1 MKKTKLS
8 ALFALCL
15 AITTFAPAMADGD
28 ENLQK
33 VVYAELLITR
43 TGGAGVAFVVGTP
56 ICATRRMVS
65 RYKSFTQTAADKV
78 GGKIGGKDSGPA
90 CAVVSLV
97 TIPAAILVGTGE
109 GIYYSGKNS
118 YSHGF
123 NEPYS
128 AASFSVT
135 EGYKE

>member
-15 AITTFAPAMADGD
+15 AITSFAPAMAEGD
-28 ENLQK
+28 DNLQK
-33 VVYAELLITR
+33 VVDGSLIFTR
-43 TGGAGVAFVVGTP
+43 VGGTGAAFVLGTP
-56 ICATRRMVS
+56 VAVTRRIVS
-65 RYKSFTQTAADKV
+65 RYVSFTQTAADKA

-97 TIPAAILVGTGE
+97 TIPASILVGSAE
-109 GIYYSGKNS
+109 GVYYSGKNS

-123 NEPYS
+123 NEPFS
-128 AASFSVT
+128 PASFSVT